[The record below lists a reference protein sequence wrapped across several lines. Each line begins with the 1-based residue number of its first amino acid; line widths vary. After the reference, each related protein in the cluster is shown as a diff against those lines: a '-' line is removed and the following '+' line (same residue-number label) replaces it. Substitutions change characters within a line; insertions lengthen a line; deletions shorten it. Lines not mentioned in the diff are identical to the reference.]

1 MLYNL
6 ITNFY
11 VSIYSGPFTNK
22 KNKNIFLFWA
32 VVFYRC
38 GHVCLFF
45 LAPSLSSPKLSRGR
59 SLNISQLLQPL
70 DHVVHYVSFLTPTK
84 KEINEINHTCRFLWI
99 KITLA
104 TRKNLGGGGSEYP
117 NHYYHYCES
126 SLKGYV
132 ICIYVYFKTLYVFKN
147 ICKILFVKIL

>member
-1 MLYNL
+1 MFQSTLYL
-6 ITNFY
+6 LRI
-11 VSIYSGPFTNK
+11 K
-22 KNKNIFLFWA
+22 KNENIFLFWA

-84 KEINEINHTCRFLWI
+84 KEINEINYTCRFLWI

-104 TRKNLGGGGSEYP
+104 TRKNLGGGGGRSTLTTTTTTV
-117 NHYYHYCES
+117 
-126 SLKGYV
+126 SLP
-132 ICIYVYFKTLYVFKN
+132 
-147 ICKILFVKIL
+147 